1 MRILAFL
8 RSCPRLVVG
17 ECVDVPGDQSSEP
30 IGMLLFKTSQD
41 LGVVEF
47 SRPKDNP
54 KRPFPTALISPIE
67 VPHLRLS
74 PSASHPQKLVR
85 PAGSCI
91 VASTSLRNVHRMSR
105 LKVSI

>member
-1 MRILAFL
+1 MVEALLFQEVAVIDEDLGVPEE
-8 RSCPRLVVG
+8 CPRLVVG
-17 ECVDVPGDQSSEP
+17 ECVDVPGDQSSEL

-74 PSASHPQKLVR
+74 PSASHPQSWF
-85 PAGSCI
+85 G
-91 VASTSLRNVHRMSR
+91 R
-105 LKVSI
+105 LGRA